1 MATSKAAVQR
11 YKKKAYDTIQ
21 ILVKKGKREVIK
33 QYAKERGKGLNEFI
47 NELIDRELQGYEYKE
62 ESPEQ

>member
-11 YKKKAYDTIQ
+11 YKKKAYDTSQ
-21 ILVKKGKREVIK
+21 ILVKTGKRDIIK
-33 QYAKERGKGLNEFI
+33 QDAKEHGKGLNEFI
-47 NELIDRELQGYEYKE
+47 NELIDRELEGYEYKE

>member
-11 YKKKAYDTIQ
+11 YKKKTYDTIQ
-21 ILVKKGKREVIK
+21 ILVKKGRRDIIK
-33 QYAKERGKGLNEFI
+33 QYAKEHGKGLNEFI
-47 NELIDRELQGYEYKE
+47 NELIERELEGYKYKE

>member
-11 YKKKAYDTIQ
+11 YKKKTYDTIQ
-21 ILVKKGKREVIK
+21 ILVKKGRRDIIK
-33 QYAKERGKGLNEFI
+33 QYAKEHGKGLNEFI
-47 NELIDRELQGYEYKE
+47 NELIEREMEGYEYKE